1 MNYTDEDKDL
11 DKRRGKIE
19 LTGSLI
25 RGKPALLKLIIGEG
39 VVVHTEYNAMMDITT
54 FWIYHPKFRVVP
66 LGEIMPT
73 YRVDITK
80 PDVESP
86 SYSEFGVSYAE
97 NIT

>member
-1 MNYTDEDKDL
+1 MPIQDEDKDL

-19 LTGSLI
+19 MTGSLI

-39 VVVHTEYNAMMDITT
+39 VVVHTDHNAMEDITT
-54 FWIYHPKFRVVP
+54 FWIYHPMFRVVP

-73 YRVDITK
+73 YRVDITR

-97 NIT
+97 II